1 MSKLRKHDYTLD
13 GSDWDLSSLSLN
25 ETPIEELKRNP
36 KATKIDLSNNM
47 LTKLDVSL
55 HQNYHFL
62 IKLIID
68 NKIYFFYN

>member
-1 MSKLRKHDYTLD
+1 MSKLRKHDHTLD

-25 ETPIEELKRNP
+25 ETPIEELKQNP

-55 HQNYHFL
+55 HQNNF
-62 IKLIID
+62 I
-68 NKIYFFYN
+68 